1 MAQLAVLCR
10 EGLAPIYA
18 ECRGNA
24 SLECFLDLDIKLIIK
39 IDHNLHL
46 TLRASPSNS
55 ALSRERG
62 MPFAAENRKLSHVQ
76 RKKSNLT
83 QLHRNFKTAEPIYV
97 CRTISQENKGKC
109 KSSSKIYIQR
119 KSNCKSWSIFN
130 CKSWS
135 ILIIYDYD
143 AKLPSYMVLYS
154 INY

>member
-1 MAQLAVLCR
+1 M
-10 EGLAPIYA
+10 IDF
-18 ECRGNA
+18 N
-24 SLECFLDLDIKLIIK
+24 IINYYYYYYY
-39 IDHNLHL
+39 ILSINL

-62 MPFAAENRKLSHVQ
+62 MPFAAENRKLSHVH

-97 CRTISQENKGKC
+97 CRTISQENKSKC

-135 ILIIYDYD
+135 INNLRLWCQTSFVYG
-143 AKLPSYMVLYS
+143 S
-154 INY
+154 IFD